1 MNLCRCAMRNIF
13 VAVLPLL
20 LICFCISPIVA
31 SAHETDDYTAEITEE
46 LDGILSDYDTG
57 IEISDMED
65 LSIKTVWEN
74 IWNGFI
80 SRLSAPMKLM
90 SSVFLVIVF
99 AAVMKSAADT
109 KDEIYNTVC
118 VIASVIVI
126 LPQLTAVYGELL
138 RSVQR
143 MGGFISVYVPVLS
156 GISVACGGFSTAG
169 VCHML
174 LLAASEVIVRL
185 SESYLLPILGITASM
200 GAAGS
205 IFPNTS
211 LESIVNLLKK
221 TVTWAISVTMTLFSG
236 FVALKCT
243 ITGRADGAAVKTAKM
258 LVSGFVPIVGGA
270 VSDAYSTV
278 KGSFEVI
285 GGTVGV
291 AGIIAIAVVIIPT
304 LLELL
309 VYRFVMWA
317 GSAAADV
324 FGSDSISKLLKCI
337 DSGFAI
343 AQCVLI
349 CYSVI
354 FILCTA
360 ILMKTFGG

>member
-1 MNLCRCAMRNIF
+1 MRYIF
-13 VAVLPLL
+13 TTVLSLL
-20 LICFCISPIVA
+20 LIFLGISPLA
-31 SAHETDDYTAEITEE
+31 SCASETYDYASEITEE
-46 LDGILSDYDTG
+46 LDGIFSDYDTG
-57 IEISDMED
+57 IELSDMDD
-65 LSIKTVWEN
+65 LSIEN
-74 IWNGFI
+74 IWRDVWNGFI
-80 SRLSAPMKLM
+80 SRISAPAKLL

-99 AAVMKSAADT
+99 AAVMKSATDT
-109 KDEIYNTVC
+109 KDEIFNIVC

-126 LPQLTAVYGELL
+126 LPQLTEVYGELL
-138 RSVQR
+138 GAVQK

>member
-1 MNLCRCAMRNIF
+1 MKKIF
-13 VAVLPLL
+13 IIVIS
-20 LICFCISPIVA
+20 LILIFPCFAPFSVYA
-31 SAHETDDYTAEITEE
+31 SELSDYTMEITEE
-46 LDGILSDYDTG
+46 LDGILSEFGTG
-57 IEISDMED
+57 FEAADMDD
-65 LSIKTVWEN
+65 LSLEALGSI
-74 IWNGFI
+74 IWSELS
-80 SRLSAPMKLM
+80 SRLSSPMKML

-99 AAVMKSAADT
+99 SSVMKSAADNSDKMYST
-109 KDEIYNTVC
+109 IC
-118 VIASVIVI
+118 VIASVMVI
-126 LPQLTAVYGELL
+126 LPQLADVYSGIL
-138 RSVQR
+138 RTIQNT
-143 MGGFISVYVPVLS
+143 GGFILVFVPVLS
-156 GISVACGGFSTAG
+156 AVSVACGGFSTAG
-169 VCHML
+169 VCHMML
-174 LLAASEVIVRL
+174 LGASEVIVKL
-185 SESYLLPILGITASM
+185 SESYLLPVLGITASM

-205 IFPNTS
+205 VFPSTS

-221 TVTWAISVTMTLFSG
+221 TVTWGISITMTLFTG
-236 FVALKCT
+236 FVTLKCS
-243 ITGRADGAAVKTAKM
+243 ITGRADGAAAKTAKM

-285 GGTVGV
+285 GGTVGA
-291 AGIIAIAVVIIPT
+291 AGIAAIAVLLLPT

-324 FGSDSISKLLKCI
+324 FAAQEISKLLKSI

-343 AQCVLI
+343 AQCVLV